1 MSNNLNSYRYQEENY
16 LYTWREETYD
26 WRKHNH
32 KHLEDIK
39 NTIINQ
45 VKESQNII
53 TTAITNSTGT
63 ISNKIDGVQNYIENN
78 IEPKVDVINTV
89 NDGVNKIWNKIQT
102 WNINQ

>member
-1 MSNNLNSYRYQEENY
+1 MDNNLNSYGYQEENY
-16 LYTWREETYD
+16 LYTWREETHD

-32 KHLEDIK
+32 KHLEDVK

-53 TTAITNSTGT
+53 TTAITNSTET